1 MQLNNSIFDDL
12 FRKKLD
18 QLEAES
24 TGMNWDDMLKKL
36 SDSGLTDLD
45 IDEIVLHNMVA
56 GSAAT
61 GFGAQESDWDLF
73 EQQLTEAE
81 TESDTQFDSYVKS
94 SLDKVAPSLANN
106 SWNDFYLIYR
116 NYIGLR
122 RSIFTSRIL
131 ELVYVGLIFVFMGNL
146 DYTMF
151 YKKDIMPIS
160 SLENEQEAIISDVE
174 ANDFSGFDGINN
186 AFNYSSNLS
195 DEPIVAA
202 VLVDQIKESIEATVS
217 DVNEPSIDNEGA
229 RSASVQEIPV
239 QTNTILLATSKEPIQ
254 LEYPSNT
261 SSNAIQILE
270 PNKKRKL
277 FLVSAYYGHSAALE
291 NSWDYSLSNLNWD
304 FSSRSKFI
312 GMEIGIRKGIFEFL
326 TGVNLREN
334 VSMEEIYADEIRFV
348 DRISVIQVPASLKL
362 FLNRENIHSKPFV
375 RFGSSGSF
383 VVFAESGEESPLNIK
398 GPEKPSTN
406 GGQRVSDEPSAP
418 VLDDFK
424 QLYFS
429 LDLGLGYEYQFNS
442 GVSLFMD
449 VDYRYFLNNYKTT
462 VINPNY
468 FMLNNVS
475 GRLGGRVLLGSK

>member
-18 QLEAES
+18 QLDAES
-24 TGMNWDDMLKKL
+24 TDMNWDDMLNKL

-45 IDEIVLHNMVA
+45 ADEIGLHNVVA
-56 GSAAT
+56 GSAFS

-81 TESDTQFDSYVKS
+81 TASDAQFDSYIKS
-94 SLDKVAPSLANN
+94 TLDKVAPSLANN

-116 NYIGLR
+116 NYISLR
-122 RSIFTSRIL
+122 RSIFTSRVL
-131 ELVYVGLIFVFMGNL
+131 EFLYVGLIFVFMGNM

-151 YKKDIMPIS
+151 YENDIMPIS
-160 SLENEQEAIISDVE
+160 STDKEQEVFIADTDSD
-174 ANDFSGFDGINN
+174 DFSGSNGIDNVLN
-186 AFNYSSNLS
+186 SSSNLS
-195 DEPIVAA
+195 EEPTIAVVFVDETEESNDRIVSDFNEASIDMEASKFVAA
-202 VLVDQIKESIEATVS
+202 QKIPIQTTPALIAS
-217 DVNEPSIDNEGA
+217 NE
-229 RSASVQEIPV
+229 
-239 QTNTILLATSKEPIQ
+239 EPIQ
-254 LEYPSNT
+254 VAYPSNT
-261 SSNAIQILE
+261 SNSSIIIPEA
-270 PNKKRKL
+270 NKKRKL

-304 FSSRSKFI
+304 FSSRSKFV
-312 GMEIGIRKGIFEFL
+312 GMEVGIRKGIFEFL

-362 FLNRENIHSKPFV
+362 FLNREKTHSKPFV
-375 RFGSSGSF
+375 RFGGSGSF
-383 VVFAESGEESPLNIK
+383 VVFADSGEESPLNIQEK
-398 GPEKPSTN
+398 EKPTT
-406 GGQRVSDEPSAP
+406 GGGRVSDGPSAP

>member
-18 QLEAES
+18 QLDAES
-24 TGMNWDDMLKKL
+24 TGMNWDDMLNKL

-45 IDEIVLHNMVA
+45 ADEIGLHNVVA
-56 GSAAT
+56 GSAVS

-73 EQQLTEAE
+73 EQQLSEAE
-81 TESDTQFDSYVKS
+81 TESDTQFDSYIKS
-94 SLDKVAPSLANN
+94 SLDKVTPSLANN

-116 NYIGLR
+116 NYISLR

-146 DYTMF
+146 DYTIF
-151 YKKDIMPIS
+151 YEKDSMPIS
-160 SLENEQEAIISDVE
+160 ASEHEQEAIVSDIE
-174 ANDFSGFDGINN
+174 SRDFSGFNGINN
-186 AFNYSSNLS
+186 TVVTSSNLPE
-195 DEPIVAA
+195 EPFVAA
-202 VLVDQIKESIEATVS
+202 VFVDQAQESNDESVPGLNELTINKEVYKSELV
-217 DVNEPSIDNEGA
+217 V
-229 RSASVQEIPV
+229 EIPA
-239 QTNTILLATSKEPIQ
+239 QNTALLTRNKELIQ
-254 LEYPSNT
+254 VDYPNNT
-261 SSNAIQILE
+261 SNNAMIIPE
-270 PNKKRKL
+270 SSKKRKL
-277 FLVSAYYGHSAALE
+277 FLISAYYGHSAALE

-304 FSSRSKFI
+304 FSSRSKFM

-362 FLNRENIHSKPFV
+362 FLNRENTHSKPFV
-375 RFGSSGSF
+375 RFGGSGSF

-398 GPEKPSTN
+398 ESEKPST
-406 GGQRVSDEPSAP
+406 GGPRAADGPSAP
-418 VLDDFK
+418 ALDDFK

>member
-18 QLEAES
+18 QLDAES

-45 IDEIVLHNMVA
+45 ADEIGLHNVVA
-56 GSAAT
+56 GSAVN
-61 GFGAQESDWDLF
+61 GFGAEESDWDLF
-73 EQQLTEAE
+73 EQQLAEAE
-81 TESDTQFDSYVKS
+81 TESDAQFDSYIKS

-116 NYIGLR
+116 NYISLR
-122 RSIFTSRIL
+122 RSIFTSRVL

-151 YKKDIMPIS
+151 YENDIMPIS
-160 SLENEQEAIISDVE
+160 LSEKEQEVFIADTDS
-174 ANDFSGFDGINN
+174 NDFTGSDGIDNVPN
-186 AFNYSSNLS
+186 SSSNLLEEPTIAIVSVDKTEESNDRIVS
-195 DEPIVAA
+195 DLDEASIDMEATRFVAA
-202 VLVDQIKESIEATVS
+202 QK
-217 DVNEPSIDNEGA
+217 
-229 RSASVQEIPV
+229 IPV
-239 QTNTILLATSKEPIQ
+239 QTTPSLITSSEETIEE
-254 LEYPSNT
+254 EYPRNT
-261 SSNAIQILE
+261 SNSSTVIPEA
-270 PNKKRKL
+270 NKKRKL

-304 FSSRSKFI
+304 FSSRSKFV
-312 GMEIGIRKGIFEFL
+312 GMEVGIRKGIFEFL

-362 FLNRENIHSKPFV
+362 FLNRENTHSKPFV
-375 RFGSSGSF
+375 RFGGSGSF
-383 VVFAESGEESPLNIK
+383 VVFADSGEESPLNIK
-398 GPEKPSTN
+398 ETEKPTT
-406 GGQRVSDEPSAP
+406 GGGRVSDGPSAP
-418 VLDDFK
+418 ALDDFK